1 MGDFRYCCSPRYVL
15 AEISTLDLEQGYM
28 DAQPM
33 KIIIMSYFHVKID
46 KDMNPLAFFS
56 SKMTEF

>member
-1 MGDFRYCCSPRYVL
+1 
-15 AEISTLDLEQGYM
+15 M

-46 KDMNPLAFFS
+46 EDMNPLAFFL